1 LWIFYF
7 SFILLSKICICPYAE
22 NIQAVESILLPRTTT
37 IHNQQFMCRYT
48 DYLEA
53 CSRYMDYKFVIVP
66 TYNAIDSFVSI
77 NFAAV
82 YGYVWYHDGY
92 VRIMVIYCEITVM
105 LPYPTSYYVIVASAL
120 WILCSVATRFCWD
133 GRHEL
138 SYLWVNWCS
147 NMFAPNLR
155 INNKRVWASKYQWR
169 VIFAFSLKHSLEWIL
184 ILVLNFILFIF
195 YSIT

>member
-1 LWIFYF
+1 
-7 SFILLSKICICPYAE
+7 LLSKICICPYAE

-66 TYNAIDSFVSI
+66 TYNAIDSFVSF

-92 VRIMVIYCEITVM
+92 VRITVTHRDFTEATECSFWKITVDYRDSA
-105 LPYPTSYYVIVASAL
+105 YP
-120 WILCSVATRFCWD
+120 
-133 GRHEL
+133 
-138 SYLWVNWCS
+138 
-147 NMFAPNLR
+147 M
-155 INNKRVWASKYQWR
+155 
-169 VIFAFSLKHSLEWIL
+169 
-184 ILVLNFILFIF
+184 
-195 YSIT
+195 